1 MGCGSSNSLD
11 TRTEEKSN
19 NYASTPEEKSNN
31 YAYTPEEKN
40 LLAKLIQKQPN
51 LEDQHMVFNKHDIL
65 ISEKDGIVYRE
76 FRTIKIVKEQYPY
89 SGSFEYV
96 PMYINEHKVKVLDIR
111 VNNIRSKD
119 YKYEETE
126 NSFKILIPYTVQKTD
141 DPLFTFEVS
150 YSLRSI
156 MAECYALI
164 DLAYDTENSCFS
176 FNFSCKGFHF
186 LGLSG
191 EVPQK
196 YKLTETKTKVSCFGD
211 IYEGD
216 YLMDLL
222 SFAFAKDA
230 GVRLDRLGKIS
241 KDFYFLEQ
249 SEMKMIEEGITSME
263 KKLCLHR
270 MNIVFSRDIY
280 KFVDNKAY
288 VKTYLIYFYPRP
300 SNEPID
306 SYECELSLDEHANLK
321 ITNFKI
327 SNKPANSNHKIENS
341 MCFLKP
347 ELSFAGDE
355 YFRTI
360 EFEYSFTLEY
370 DEEGYDRISISKDP
384 SFEGGKYELYIKKDN
399 SKDIYFARGIN
410 TTSSK
415 EYDYIYKSVFQT
427 FDDDIYYYNVIKV
440 YDNK

>member
-1 MGCGSSNSLD
+1 MGCGSSNSLG
-11 TRTEEKSN
+11 TRN
-19 NYASTPEEKSNN
+19 EEKSNN
-31 YAYTPEEKN
+31 YAYTPEERN
-40 LLAKLIQKQPN
+40 LLANLVQKLPN

-126 NSFKILIPYTVQKTD
+126 NSFKILIPYTVQKAD
-141 DPLFTFEVS
+141 DPLLTFEVAF
-150 YSLRSI
+150 SLNSI

-176 FNFSCKGFHF
+176 FNFSCKDFHF

-270 MNIVFSRDIY
+270 MNIVFSRDIF
-280 KFVDNKAY
+280 KFVGNKAY
-288 VKTYLIYFYPRP
+288 VKTYFIYFLPRT
-300 SNEPID
+300 SDEPID
-306 SYECELSLDEHANLK
+306 EITLDCSINEMPDLQ

-327 SNKPANSNHKIENS
+327 SNKPADSNHKIDYGNCTFE
-341 MCFLKP
+341 P
-347 ELSFAGDE
+347 ILSLAAGE
-355 YFRTI
+355 YFKTI
-360 EFEYSFTLEY
+360 EFEYSFTLENN
-370 DEEGYDRISISKDP
+370 EEGYTPIQISKHP
-384 SFEGGKYELYIKKDN
+384 SFEGGKYELFIKNDN
-399 SKDIYFARGIN
+399 PRKDIFFARHIDT
-410 TTSSK
+410 TTSE
-415 EYDYIYKSVFQT
+415 EYDYIYKSFFKT
-427 FDDDIYYYNVIKV
+427 FDDDIFYFNIIKV
-440 YDNK
+440 YN

>member
-1 MGCGSSNSLD
+1 MGCGSSNSLN

-19 NYASTPEEKSNN
+19 K
-31 YAYTPEEKN
+31 YAYTPEERN
-40 LLAKLIQKQPN
+40 LLANLMQKQPN
-51 LEDQHMVFNKHDIL
+51 LEDQHMVFNKHDIF

-76 FRTIKIVKEQYPY
+76 YKTIKIVKEQYPY
-89 SGSFEYV
+89 SDSFEYV

-126 NSFKILIPYTVQKTD
+126 NNFKILIPYTVQKTD
-141 DPLFTFEVS
+141 DPLFTFEVT

-156 MAECYALI
+156 MAECYAVI
-164 DLAYDTENSCFS
+164 NLAYDTENSCFS
-176 FNFSCKGFHF
+176 LNFSCEDFHF

-191 EVPQK
+191 EIPEK
-196 YKLTETKTKVSCFGD
+196 YKFAETKTKVSCFGD

-241 KDFYFLEQ
+241 KDFYFLDK
-249 SEMKMIEEGITSME
+249 SEMKTIEEGINSME
-263 KKLCLHR
+263 KTLGLQR

-280 KFVDNKAY
+280 KFVDDKAY
-288 VKTYLIYFYPRP
+288 VKTYLIFFYPRP
-300 SNEPID
+300 SNDPID
-306 SYECELSLDEHANLK
+306 SYECDLSINEQADLQ

-327 SNKPANSNHKIENS
+327 SNKPADSNHKIEYG

-347 ELSFAGDE
+347 QLSFAGDE

-360 EFEYSFTLEY
+360 EFEYSFILKY
-370 DEEGYDRISISKDP
+370 DEEGYDRISISKHP

-399 SKDIYFARGIN
+399 RKDIYFARGIN

-415 EYDYIYKSVFQT
+415 EYDYIYKSVFKT